1 MTALL
6 LFTATFALLQ
16 WSGPVRHTAC
26 TEWRLNEDEHPVGKV
41 ETCPGVPNLPQHYAA
56 YAHSKS
62 LGEFDTLDEAKS
74 KVEATVKANNRADN
88 GN

>member
-26 TEWRLNEDEHPVGKV
+26 TEWRLRENQRPVGKV
-41 ETCPGVPNLPQHYAA
+41 ETCPGVPNLPQGYEA
-56 YAHSKS
+56 YANNKD
-62 LGEFDTLDEAKS
+62 LGEFDTLDEAKA
-74 KVEATVKANNRADN
+74 KVESTVNSANAPDPQN
-88 GN
+88 